1 VTFTVRGYRPTDA
14 AAVWDVHVSDLR
26 DSMPFFSPTWATD
39 LRNVE
44 GVYFP
49 EGEFL
54 VAEADGEVVATG
66 GFLPERDDAV
76 WLRRLRVLPEWKGS
90 DVGLDLV
97 AELEERARMRGY
109 ERAVVHTS
117 EHFDNVN
124 RLIDALEYEQVDRRS
139 KPEWGGDVLYFEKSL

>member
-14 AAVWDVHVSDLR
+14 EAVWEVHVQDLH

-44 GVYFP
+44 GVYLP
-49 EGEFL
+49 RGEFL
-54 VAEADGEVVATG
+54 IAEADGEVVAIG
-66 GFLPERDDAV
+66 GFLPERDDAI
-76 WLRRLRVLPEWKGS
+76 WLRRVRVRPEWKGS
-90 DVGLDLV
+90 DVGLDLLH
-97 AELEERARMRGY
+97 ELEERARMRDY

-124 RLIDALEYEQVDRRS
+124 RIVDALGYERVDRSHR
-139 KPEWGGDVLYFEKSL
+139 PEWGGDVLYFEKSL